1 MKIFDFYIRELM
13 DEKWVSPEL
22 FDMVHDDLET
32 ATLDRIL
39 VVLAKVLDEKDGK
52 LLLDAQQE
60 WWEIFETVLDKLMDK
75 HSDVVSDALNEF
87 ADEYVGV

>member
-13 DEKWVSPEL
+13 DEKWVSAEL
-22 FDMVHDDLET
+22 FPLVHDELET
-32 ATLDRIL
+32 AILDRML
-39 VVLAKVLDEKDGK
+39 VILAKALDEKDAK